1 MGRAIDLF
9 VTYRFIKLLVT
20 PFEKT
25 DAYRLGIIDADGKR
39 ILVPGTTNKPT
50 PLRTVEEKSAYTVL
64 HKLVFNIKKIFAKVP
79 GLRTKLGTYAA
90 ALFLLKDTFK
100 ESVDD
105 PDIFEKEFMKYLK
118 EQGYEIDDTISE
130 EVIGFGEVLP
140 KGEYKLANDI
150 LNKEEEELS
159 AKKGDK
165 VVAFDDEAPVDTI
178 LGVDIFPVVHVKTQE
193 KIYSGNEREK
203 IISYTLTSIQTIL
216 AQNRFAKIAYEY
228 FKSLKEPYVSPIAS
242 NIIKPIILMSLIKLK
257 VKNKLEFTN
266 MNLKK
271 SLNSIKNKIGEILG
285 HYPNLLVNIS
295 ELTPKAIPSSDII
308 KKYQRNL

>member
-20 PFEKT
+20 PFKDT
-25 DAYRLGIIDADGKR
+25 DAYKLGIIDENGNRVIPPKPK
-39 ILVPGTTNKPT
+39 VGVWNKTPK
-50 PLRTVEEKSAYTVL
+50 PLRTSEEKNAYTVL

-118 EQGYEIDDTISE
+118 EQGYEIDNSISE

-140 KGEYKLANDI
+140 KGEYVLVNDI
-150 LNKEEEELS
+150 LNKEEEELT

-165 VVAFDDEAPVDTI
+165 VVAYDDEPPVDTV
-178 LGVDIFPVVHVKTQE
+178 LGIEIFPVVHINSKE
-193 KIYSGNEREK
+193 KIYV
-203 IISYTLTSIQTIL
+203 
-216 AQNRFAKIAYEY
+216 
-228 FKSLKEPYVSPIAS
+228 SLED
-242 NIIKPIILMSLIKLK
+242 IK
-257 VKNKLEFTN
+257 
-266 MNLKK
+266 
-271 SLNSIKNKIGEILG
+271 
-285 HYPNLLVNIS
+285 
-295 ELTPKAIPSSDII
+295 
-308 KKYQRNL
+308 Q

>member
-25 DAYRLGIIDADGKR
+25 DAFKLGIIDADGKR
-39 ILVPGTTNKPT
+39 ILEPGTSNKPT
-50 PLRTVEEKSAYTVL
+50 TLRTVEEKSAYTVL
-64 HKLVFNIKKIFAKVP
+64 HKLVFNIKKIFGKVP

-118 EQGYEIDDTISE
+118 EEGYEIDNSISE

-140 KGEYKLANDI
+140 KGEYKLASDI

-165 VVAFDDEAPVDTI
+165 VVAYDDEAPVDTI
-178 LGVDIFPVVHVKTQE
+178 LGIDIFPVIHIKTQE
-193 KIYSGNEREK
+193 KIYVGLED
-203 IISYTLTSIQTIL
+203 LVQW
-216 AQNRFAKIAYEY
+216 
-228 FKSLKEPYVSPIAS
+228 
-242 NIIKPIILMSLIKLK
+242 
-257 VKNKLEFTN
+257 KN
-266 MNLKK
+266 
-271 SLNSIKNKIGEILG
+271 SKN
-285 HYPNLLVNIS
+285 
-295 ELTPKAIPSSDII
+295 
-308 KKYQRNL
+308 

>member
-20 PFEKT
+20 PFERTAAFK
-25 DAYRLGIIDADGKR
+25 LGIIDEDGNR
-39 ILVPGTTNKPT
+39 VMPPPVAGVRQTKPE
-50 PLRTVEEKSAYTVL
+50 PLRTTAEKNAYTIL

-118 EQGYEIDDTISE
+118 EQGYEIDNSISE

-140 KGEYKLANDI
+140 KGEYVLVNDI
-150 LNKEEEELS
+150 LNKEEEELT

-165 VVAFDDEAPVDTI
+165 VVAYDDEPPVDTV
-178 LGVDIFPVVHVKTQE
+178 LGIEIFPVVHINSKE
-193 KIYSGNEREK
+193 KIYV
-203 IISYTLTSIQTIL
+203 
-216 AQNRFAKIAYEY
+216 
-228 FKSLKEPYVSPIAS
+228 SLED
-242 NIIKPIILMSLIKLK
+242 IK
-257 VKNKLEFTN
+257 
-266 MNLKK
+266 
-271 SLNSIKNKIGEILG
+271 
-285 HYPNLLVNIS
+285 
-295 ELTPKAIPSSDII
+295 
-308 KKYQRNL
+308 Q

>member
-1 MGRAIDLF
+1 MGRAIYLF

-39 ILVPGTTNKPT
+39 ILEPGTTNKPT
-50 PLRTVEEKSAYTVL
+50 TLRTVEEKSAYTVL
-64 HKLVFNIKKIFAKVP
+64 HKLVFNIKKIFGKVP

-105 PDIFEKEFMKYLK
+105 PDVFEKEFMKYLK
-118 EQGYEIDDTISE
+118 EEGYEIDNSISE

-140 KGEYKLANDI
+140 KGEYKLASDI

-165 VVAFDDEAPVDTI
+165 VVAYDDEAPVDTI
-178 LGVDIFPVVHVKTQE
+178 LGIDIFPVIHIKTQE
-193 KIYSGNEREK
+193 KIYVGLED
-203 IISYTLTSIQTIL
+203 LVQW
-216 AQNRFAKIAYEY
+216 
-228 FKSLKEPYVSPIAS
+228 
-242 NIIKPIILMSLIKLK
+242 
-257 VKNKLEFTN
+257 KN
-266 MNLKK
+266 
-271 SLNSIKNKIGEILG
+271 SKN
-285 HYPNLLVNIS
+285 
-295 ELTPKAIPSSDII
+295 
-308 KKYQRNL
+308 